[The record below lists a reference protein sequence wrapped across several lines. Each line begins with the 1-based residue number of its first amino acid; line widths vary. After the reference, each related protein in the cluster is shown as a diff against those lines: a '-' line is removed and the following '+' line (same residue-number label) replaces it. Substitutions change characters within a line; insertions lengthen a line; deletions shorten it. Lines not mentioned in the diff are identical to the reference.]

1 MKYEADSNGTVMCG
15 HCPVL
20 CKIKPLGYGACQM
33 YKNIDGEVVRDR
45 PLTLPT
51 ERVMF
56 NYDEERVLSQPLI
69 HASGAGT
76 EYPDFVPA
84 PGIIESHIDGIDV
97 VTCITE
103 VPLSYCSVKVKID
116 TNMDIGSEGSVVR
129 RGNHVVGHVTTEE
142 YGAKMLAIGGIHLIS
157 NKGGF
162 QVARTMADICNRL
175 PVYLQIQGGAQLELQ
190 LGGTPI
196 INGEKEEYMRVGC
209 GSATLGI
216 FGSEFIDVADE
227 TIVIDPH
234 VTGLLTEHAVGRM
247 LGMPYSG
254 ITPVGR
260 RSSIGRYFG
269 TPGAGMGGTN
279 IQRPVDAIAKVDMDL
294 AWPGMT
300 VFVVDTNGQNAA
312 LLRLTQDEAFHEI
325 PLTTKAAEMQRR
337 IAESSEP
344 SMVHVQFTGGIG
356 GSARASISEMP
367 IEVNK
372 AVHTGKINITMC
384 GAPVSLMPGGNIII
398 SADVS
403 KIPAG
408 SFYVTPTP
416 AIIVPVEYTMT
427 RATFQRI
434 KGRYQSLQNLNNFLD
449 NKDTQLL

>member
-33 YKNIDGEVVRDR
+33 YKNINGEVVRDK
-45 PLTLPT
+45 PLTIPA
-51 ERVMF
+51 ERLEV
-56 NYDEERVLSQPLI
+56 NYDEKKALSQPLI

-84 PGIIESHIDGIDV
+84 PGIIESQIDGIDV

-116 TNMDIGSEGSVVR
+116 TNMDIGTEGSVVR
-129 RGNHVVGHVTTEE
+129 RGNHIVGHVTTEE
-142 YGAKMLAIGGIHLIS
+142 YGAKMLAIGGINLIS

-162 QVARTMADICNRL
+162 QVARTMADICNYL
-175 PVYLQIQGGAQLELQ
+175 PVSLHIQDGAELDLQ
-190 LGGTPI
+190 LGNTPI
-196 INGEKEEYMRVGC
+196 INGEKQDNMRVGC

-216 FGSEFIDVADE
+216 FAFEFMNVADE

-247 LGMPYSG
+247 LGMPFSG

-269 TPGAGMGGTN
+269 TPGSGMGGTN
-279 IQRPVDAIAKVDMDL
+279 IQQPIDAIAKVDMNL

-312 LLRLTQDEAFHEI
+312 LLRLAEDGTFHEI
-325 PLTTKAAEMQRR
+325 PLTAKAAEMQRI
-337 IAESSEP
+337 IAETSEP
-344 SMVHVQFTGGIG
+344 SRVHVQFTGGIG

-372 AVHTGKINITMC
+372 AVHAGKIQITMC
-384 GAPVSLMPGGNIII
+384 GAPVSLMPGGNIIF

-403 KIPAG
+403 KIPVG

-434 KGRYQSLQNLNNFLD
+434 KGRYQSLQNLNKFLHS
-449 NKDTQLL
+449 KDSQLL